1 MGKTVNNP
9 LLTGVSGRI
18 GDLLIKQYKSGTVIT
33 MMPSHNKNRKPTD
46 RQKHQREVFSAAVKY
61 AKGLRLQHI
70 KQNGAAG
77 RKDGQDIYHA
87 GIRQF
92 MAAVRR
98 ITENEVNFERSWAG
112 LTKKAFTAEVIR
124 FAHTII
130 SGEYD
135 QKQAVL
141 EKAKTKAAAKK
152 KVAVKKVAV
161 KKPVKKKVIRK
172 K

>member
-33 MMPSHNKNRKPTD
+33 MMPSHNKRRKPTE
-46 RQKHQREVFSAAVKY
+46 RQKRQREIFGVAVKH
-61 AKGLRLQHI
+61 AKERRLQHI
-70 KQNGAAG
+70 KKHGQAG
-77 RKDGQDIYHA
+77 LKDGQDVYHA
-87 GIRQF
+87 GIREY

-98 ITENEVNFERSWAG
+98 IMDNEVNFERSWAG
-112 LTKKAFTAEVIR
+112 LTPKQFTAEVIK
-124 FAHTII
+124 FAHTIV

-141 EKAKTKAAAKK
+141 EEAKVKAAAEK
-152 KVAVKKVAV
+152 KVAVKKTAV
-161 KKPVKKKVIRK
+161 KKIIRK

>member
-33 MMPSHNKNRKPTD
+33 MMPSHNKRRKPTD
-46 RQKHQREVFSAAVKY
+46 RQKHQREVFRAAVKY
-61 AKGLRLQHI
+61 AKERHLQHI
-70 KQNGAAG
+70 KQHGAAG

-87 GIRQF
+87 GIREY

-112 LTKKAFTAEVIR
+112 FTKKEFTAEVIR
-124 FAHTII
+124 FAQTIV

-135 QKQAVL
+135 QNQALL
-141 EKAKTKAAAKK
+141 EEAKMKAAAKK
-152 KVAVKKVAV
+152 KPAV
-161 KKPVKKKVIRK
+161 KKPEKKKVIRK